1 MESSSEEQK
10 ECVWGGSYLS
20 ECSLLPT
27 WLVFL
32 CLKLAIT
39 SFKQQLEELLMTQL
53 GRHWGEGRSFP
64 RMKDFPIS
72 EQESTQENLFKKKGT
87 DGWVAASMSSQSF
100 QTWILGFLLLEV
112 EFLNRLPSMWWN
124 IAYLNPTFVG
134 LWLQEA
140 SVNGIPVAAALE
152 VSHCSEKVWGLGRLM
167 LCPSFPLPGMTPCKL
182 SIKIQSNLQRPF
194 SNATF
199 ST

>member
-10 ECVWGGSYLS
+10 ECVCGGSYLS
-20 ECSLLPT
+20 ECSLLPA

-112 EFLNRLPSMWWN
+112 EFLNRLPSMWWIYCLPEPN
-124 IAYLNPTFVG
+124 LCGSVTPGGQCQWDSRCSSTGGFTL
-134 LWLQEA
+134 LW
-140 SVNGIPVAAALE
+140 
-152 VSHCSEKVWGLGRLM
+152 KGLGARQTHA
-167 LCPSFPLPGMTPCKL
+167 LPIL
-182 SIKIQSNLQRPF
+182 SSARNDSLQ
-194 SNATF
+194 TLY
-199 ST
+199 